1 MKISIIMPSLNV
13 VEYID
18 ECIKSVL
25 NQTLTDIEILC
36 VDAGSEDGTWEKLE
50 QYASN
55 DVRVKLFRSERKSYG
70 YQMNLGIKAA
80 KGEYIGIVETDDWVT
95 PDMFQKLYT
104 LTKDTDVD
112 FVKSGYKCF
121 FDKNDKRYCAEQKNF
136 ALFKVREKVI
146 DLKEQEKFRLADINH
161 IWSGIYRRSF
171 LVDKGLWFNETEGA
185 SFQDTSFSV
194 LVGMLADKCIYTS
207 GSYYYYR
214 TDRPESSVK
223 SSKKYKCVIDEMNY
237 INAYMEEHG
246 LNNWANQLKIAQ
258 LKLATYSWNM
268 NRLTDESRNLFRNEI
283 INEMKDYLPG
293 GKYNKALTN
302 SQLQV
307 VDQLI
312 DPEKLKIVDKTREL
326 DKKNIIDIFRCSQ
339 NKGKLVFVGA
349 GCNFRKFLYYE
360 ELSKTTVI
368 KAVCDNNKKLQG
380 TIISKYEIKS
390 VESAVEENIENLWI
404 VSSRVYAEQL
414 IAQLKSLGVPDK
426 NIIRIYYLP
435 EPIEFLFD
443 LVT

>member
-55 DVRVKLFRSERKSYG
+55 DVRVKLIRSERKSYG

-146 DLKEQEKFRLADINH
+146 DLKEQEEFRLADINH

-223 SSKKYKCVIDEMNY
+223 SSKN
-237 INAYMEEHG
+237 INA
-246 LNNWANQLKIAQ
+246 
-258 LKLATYSWNM
+258 
-268 NRLTDESRNLFRNEI
+268 
-283 INEMKDYLPG
+283 
-293 GKYNKALTN
+293 
-302 SQLQV
+302 
-307 VDQLI
+307 
-312 DPEKLKIVDKTREL
+312 
-326 DKKNIIDIFRCSQ
+326 
-339 NKGKLVFVGA
+339 
-349 GCNFRKFLYYE
+349 
-360 ELSKTTVI
+360 
-368 KAVCDNNKKLQG
+368 
-380 TIISKYEIKS
+380 
-390 VESAVEENIENLWI
+390 
-404 VSSRVYAEQL
+404 
-414 IAQLKSLGVPDK
+414 SLM
-426 NIIRIYYLP
+426 R
-435 EPIEFLFD
+435 
-443 LVT
+443 